1 MKGLQYPAKYG
12 KYGYEGSL
20 FLKSDLPNWP
30 KEVKVRIYYAG
41 AAPFKEALAN
51 WTLQPSTY
59 ETRDEGKTWYNITP
73 KAK

>member
-1 MKGLQYPAKYG
+1 MDTKAAYFSNQTFRI
-12 KYGYEGSL
+12 GS
-20 FLKSDLPNWP
+20 

-59 ETRDEGKTWYNITP
+59 ENRDEGKTWYNITP